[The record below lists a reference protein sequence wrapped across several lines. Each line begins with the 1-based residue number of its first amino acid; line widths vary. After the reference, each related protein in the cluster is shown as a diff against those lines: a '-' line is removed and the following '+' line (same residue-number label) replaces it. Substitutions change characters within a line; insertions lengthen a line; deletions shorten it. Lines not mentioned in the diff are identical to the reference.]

1 MNLLGKVFTG
11 LIFLLSVIFFSLAVA
26 VNASHINQKTLAE
39 KYQKEAQDFERKNKE
54 LTSLLEVAKDELS
67 LEQAARRSALA
78 ALQTQLEQK
87 KDELQKKEI
96 ELESVQSA
104 HTNLVATEKET
115 QQELKARTDD
125 NELLRKQM
133 VDAREDR
140 NQLFQRLLASK
151 DQLNRLQGIYQAERE
166 RERQL
171 ATQLSMAS
179 EKLEKIG
186 IRPDTL
192 LTAPEVNGQVTAVS
206 TNGLVEVSLGRD
218 DGMREGFTLE
228 VHRNGQYLGRLL
240 IKTVT
245 DNKSVAEIMTGYQKG
260 YVREGDRVDSKL
272 F

>member
-26 VNASHINQKTLAE
+26 VNASHINQKELATKFQTQSQE
-39 KYQKEAQDFERKNKE
+39 SQRKNTE
-54 LTSLLEVAKDELS
+54 LTGLLEAAKDELS

-96 ELESVQSA
+96 ELENVQSA
-104 HTNLVATEKET
+104 HTQLVATEKDT
-115 QQELKARTDD
+115 QQELKARTAD
-125 NELLRKQM
+125 NETLRKQI

-140 NQLFQRLLASK
+140 NQLFQRLASSK

-166 RERQL
+166 RERQM
-171 ATQLSMAS
+171 ATQLTVAT

-186 IRPDTL
+186 IRPETL
-192 LTAPEVNGQVTAVS
+192 MTAPDVNGQVTAVS

-218 DGMREGFTLE
+218 DGLREGFTLE

-240 IKTVT
+240 IKTVA
-245 DNKSVAEIMTGYQKG
+245 DNKSVAEILPGYQKG

>member
-26 VNASHINQKTLAE
+26 VNASHINQKSLAAQ
-39 KYQKEAQDFERKNKE
+39 YQADAQEAQRKNTE
-54 LTSLLEVAKDELS
+54 LTGLLEAAKDQLS

-87 KDELQKKEI
+87 RDELQKKEI
-96 ELESVQSA
+96 ELENVQSA
-104 HTNLVATEKET
+104 HTTLVATEKET
-115 QQELKARTDD
+115 QQELKARTAD
-125 NELLRKQM
+125 NEMLRQQL
-133 VDAREDR
+133 VDARQDR
-140 NQLFQRLLASK
+140 DQLLQRLVSTK
-151 DQLNRLQGIYQAERE
+151 DQFNRLQGIYQAERE

-171 ATQLSMAS
+171 ATQLSMAT

-186 IRPDTL
+186 IRPETM

-218 DGMREGFTLE
+218 DGLREGFTLE
-228 VHRNGQYLGRLL
+228 VHRDGQYLGRLMV
-240 IKTVT
+240 KTVA
-245 DNKSVAEIMTGYQKG
+245 DNKAVAEILPGYQRG